1 MDDKPEAV
9 LARAG
14 AADRRAVL
22 IEGAVVLAAAFLA
35 TRIVFGAGLSD
46 LWNQSITQPRGGADT
61 HLIAWVLSWDTH
73 ALTSAPLRLF
83 EANILHPAHD
93 TLAAA
98 EHMLGYVPLFAP
110 AYWLTGN
117 PVFALNWT
125 LWASFALS
133 GAALYA
139 LLRHWGCSRAAAGL
153 AGLVMIASPG
163 KLDRAFMMQSIGWFY
178 LPIAIIYF
186 DRMIDRR
193 RLGDAAAFGLLVGM
207 QMLCSFYLAFIAL
220 CLLAAYALALAPWNA
235 GPGGGFIQLLS
246 RVAVAAT
253 VAAIVFVPT
262 ALPYVS
268 QISGGRI
275 REHGQSDWLQTMTHR
290 TWAEYLY
297 SPAVFDLPV
306 LSQGYY
312 LGLLP
317 VLFAVAALALRVPDD
332 PLRRRRAF
340 GVLLGLLLCGVLATG
355 LDGNFEGVWLPP
367 LYEWLLSLPGFASMR
382 APARFALGVVFATAV
397 LAGLGLHAIQTR
409 SRAGNAITAVAVA
422 AAVVLTW
429 LDFGF
434 LDRSFARLRLPTG
447 SSVPPVYRAL
457 ANLEPG
463 PVLEIP
469 AGLERGIR
477 QQRVE
482 SLYVFLSTYHWQPI
496 LNGFTGYVPPST
508 AELMRIVQA
517 LPDRRALRALQRLS
531 GVRYVVVHDDRLRP
545 AELRR
550 WETPRGLTLIDRFG
564 SDRLYQVEDPLA
576 ADLMHGL
583 LDPDLE
589 SSTTLSGTSLAPLSS
604 RAAQV
609 EFVGTPPSAAST
621 RLTRAIDVE
630 VRNPGPDA
638 WPGLA
643 PYDDRRVFFVVRWE
657 SLANPGPAP
666 TVEQIPL
673 PFDLAAGE
681 SLRTTLHPRAPRFD
695 GEYELTVGLVQRDRP
710 FDGAAVA
717 SPVSVERIR
726 ARRKRRPR
734 GKS

>member
-1 MDDKPEAV
+1 VDDKPEA
-9 LARAG
+9 APSGAG
-14 AADRRAVL
+14 AAGRRAVL
-22 IEGAVVLAAAFLA
+22 IESAVVLAAAFLA

-83 EANILHPAHD
+83 EANILHPAHN

-139 LLRHWGCSRAAAGL
+139 LLRHWGCSRAAAGF

-178 LPIAIIYF
+178 LPIAIIFF

-193 RLGDAAAFGLLVGM
+193 RIGDAAAFGLLVGM

-220 CLLAAYALALAPWNA
+220 GLLAAYALALAPWNA
-235 GPGGGFIQLLS
+235 GRGGGFVQLLS
-246 RVAVAAT
+246 RVAVAGM
-253 VAAIVFVPT
+253 VAAIVFIPT

-306 LSQGYY
+306 LHQGYY

-317 VLFAVAALALRVPDD
+317 FLFAVAALALRVPGD

-340 GVLLGLLLCGVLATG
+340 GILLGLLLCGVLAAG
-355 LDGNFEGVWLPP
+355 RHGNFEGVWLPP
-367 LYEWLLSLPGFASMR
+367 LYEWFLSVPGFASMR
-382 APARFALGVVFATAV
+382 APARFALGVVFATTA

-409 SRAGNAITAVAVA
+409 TRAGNAITAVAVA
-422 AAVVLTW
+422 AAVGLTW

-434 LDRSFARLRLPTG
+434 LDRSFSRLRLPSG

-457 ANLEPG
+457 TELERG

-469 AGLERGIR
+469 AGIERGIR

-482 SLYVFLSTYHWQPI
+482 SLYSFLSTYHWQPI
-496 LNGFTGYVPPST
+496 LNGYTGYIPLT
-508 AELMRIVQA
+508 TGELMRIVQA
-517 LPDRRALRALQRLS
+517 LPDGRALRMLQRLS

-545 AELRR
+545 AERR
-550 WETPRGLTLIDRFG
+550 SWEAPAGLTLIDRFG
-564 SDRLYQVEDPLA
+564 SDRLYEVEEPIA
-576 ADLMHGL
+576 ADLIPGL
-583 LDPDLE
+583 LDPDLG
-589 SSTTLSGTSLAPLSS
+589 SGTTLTGTSLAPLASQ
-604 RAAQV
+604 AA
-609 EFVGTPPSAAST
+609 EIRFVGEAPSAAST
-621 RLTRAIDVE
+621 RLTRAINVE
-630 VRNPGPDA
+630 VRNPGPDS

-643 PYDDRRVFFVVRWE
+643 PYDDRRVFFAVRWQ

-666 TVEQIPL
+666 TVERIPL
-673 PFDLAAGE
+673 PFDRAAGE

-695 GEYELTVGLVQRDRP
+695 GEYQLTVGLIQGDRHL
-710 FDGAAVA
+710 DGAAVA
-717 SPVSVERIR
+717 SPVSVQRIR

-734 GKS
+734 G